1 MAKDQLR
8 LVRITTILT
17 QLQSKRIITARDL
30 AMKHGVSIRTI
41 YRDIMTLEEKG
52 IPIVTE
58 EGRRYSIME
67 G

>member
-1 MAKDQLR
+1 M
-8 LVRITTILT
+8 T

-58 EGRRYSIME
+58 EGRGYSIME